1 MGASASAARMA
12 ATSTWL
18 AASPMSRL
26 RISVPKVTAV
36 NIVVRQALTRCRRA
50 ACTAQV
56 YR

>member
-36 NIVVRQALTRCRRA
+36 NIVVRQALSR
-50 ACTAQV
+50 
-56 YR
+56 